1 MRDERSPKFRK
12 NSDSYRFD
20 NRKYQTRKN
29 YIEIPANGEN
39 RGGSFFGGG
48 GTMRSVLWAVVA
60 WAAASLILPPLIALA
75 WRVGA
80 LDVPR
85 DQRRMHRD
93 SVPRIGGVAIFLV
106 FVIAV
111 LLSGL
116 EREGVR
122 YTLAGASIVFLVGLA
137 DDLFTL
143 PAWIKFFFQL
153 IAAAFAVGG
162 EGTASGLGVF
172 AAVFWV
178 ILLTNA
184 HNLIDG
190 MDGLFA
196 GTAVIECIGLTV
208 VLLLLGQSGR
218 ETLILGAVCLAF
230 RAKNRFPARIFAGD
244 CGSGTVGF
252 LLGMFSLPAFAAT
265 WSFGILVPFLLFAYP
280 IADLSAAVLRRL
292 LRGRSIFAAD
302 RGHLHHRLYATGIG
316 VVASGR
322 VLLTASGTFV
332 ALSILFVKEE
342 WQLIAAG
349 ACLCAIGILLLLR
362 GYILRRADRENVPKK
377 VDFPNEI

>member
-1 MRDERSPKFRK
+1 M
-12 NSDSYRFD
+12 
-20 NRKYQTRKN
+20 Q
-29 YIEIPANGEN
+29 
-39 RGGSFFGGG
+39 
-48 GTMRSVLWAVVA
+48 SVLWAVVA
-60 WAAASLILPPLIALA
+60 WAAVSLLLSPLIAFA
-75 WRVGA
+75 WRIGA

-106 FVIAV
+106 FVVVV
-111 LLSGL
+111 LLSGI

-122 YTLAGASIVFLVGLA
+122 YTLAGASIVFSVGLA

-153 IAAAFAVGG
+153 IAAALAVGG

-208 VLLLLGQSGR
+208 ILLLLGQSR
-218 ETLILGAVCLAF
+218 KEVLILAAVCFAF
-230 RAKNRFPARIFAGD
+230 RARNRYPARIFAGD

-252 LLGMFSLPAFAAT
+252 LLGMFSLPAFEAT
-265 WSFGILVPFLLFAYP
+265 WNFGILVPLLLFAYP
-280 IADLSAAVLRRL
+280 ITDLVAAVLRRL

-302 RGHLHHRLYATGIG
+302 REHLHHRIAATGIG
-316 VVASGR
+316 IVASGR
-322 VLLTASGTFV
+322 ILLTASGTLV
-332 ALSILFVKEE
+332 TVGVLFAREE
-342 WQLIAAG
+342 WQFIAAG
-349 ACLCAIGILLLLR
+349 ACLCAVGILLLLR
-362 GYILRRADRENVPKK
+362 GYVLRRADRENVPKK
-377 VDFPNEI
+377 VDFPNGI

>member
-1 MRDERSPKFRK
+1 M
-12 NSDSYRFD
+12 
-20 NRKYQTRKN
+20 Q
-29 YIEIPANGEN
+29 
-39 RGGSFFGGG
+39 
-48 GTMRSVLWAVVA
+48 SVLWAIVA
-60 WAAASLILPPLIALA
+60 WAAVSLLLPPLIALA

-93 SVPRIGGVAIFLV
+93 SVPRIGGVAIFSV
-106 FVIAV
+106 FLIAV
-111 LLSGL
+111 LLSGIA
-116 EREGVR
+116 RDGIR
-122 YTLAGASIVFLVGLA
+122 YTLAGASIVFSVGLA

-143 PAWIKFFFQL
+143 PAWLKFFFQL
-153 IAAAFAVGG
+153 IAAALAVGG
-162 EGTASGLGVF
+162 EGTASGIGVF

-190 MDGLFA
+190 LDGLFA
-196 GTAVIECIGLTV
+196 GTAVIECVGLTA
-208 VLLLLGQSGR
+208 VLFLLGESGR
-218 ETLILGAVCLAF
+218 ESLILAAVCLAF

-252 LLGMFSLPAFAAT
+252 LLGMLSLRAFEAS
-265 WSFGILVPFLLFAYP
+265 WNFGVLVPFLLFAYP
-280 IADLSAAVLRRL
+280 IADLAAAVLRRL

-302 RGHLHHRLYATGIG
+302 REHLHHRLVATGIG

-322 VLLTASGTFV
+322 ILLAASGTFV
-332 ALSILFVKEE
+332 ALGVLFTRAE

-349 ACLCAIGILLLLR
+349 ACLCAVGILLALR
-362 GYILRRADRENVPKK
+362 GYVLRRADRENVPKK
-377 VDFPNEI
+377 VDFPNGI